1 MTMKKKAIYY
11 FLSTLLVFSIF
22 PSLSLL
28 ASTKATLSPSN
39 NYSCFVYFT
48 GIGCPHCARTDP
60 VVLEKELTAHPNL
73 IILEYEIYKERSNAP
88 LISSYNDHYNLGL
101 GIPLFII
108 SPQERV
114 IGDNPILNNIEKVI
128 RENPNNPCL
137 LLDKSLNFSQVDI
150 DSLPGKPKFWRKDRI
165 LIALQADNREGGQ
178 EAKKYFLSP
187 DLSSLAAS
195 NSFQHLTDIVAPLSG
210 KKVVFSQGVKI
221 GSWILAWN
229 SPSPEPQ
236 VINNSNS
243 SSTNNSTSS
252 SPIPSKPSPSSQLAP
267 VISWAKIISLAS
279 VDAINPCALAVLA
292 LMLSA
297 ILIYNPHKRK
307 EVLLAGLA
315 FISAVSIFYFLYGIL
330 IIKAFKFIS
339 AIAPLRLWLYRILAG
354 GAILL
359 GILELKDFLRY
370 HPGGFATEMPLSLRP
385 KVKKII
391 SGITSPR
398 SAFIIGVFVTLF
410 LLPCTIGP
418 YIITGG
424 LLSQEEQLGSVL
436 IRLLVYN
443 LIFISP
449 MIAIVAVVYEG
460 THVIKDIDQW
470 REKNIRQLHLA
481 AALILILLGIIM
493 LLGV

>member
-1 MTMKKKAIYY
+1 MQKKLIYY
-11 FLSTLLVFSIF
+11 LLGILLIISIF
-22 PSLSLL
+22 SPSFVS
-28 ASTKATLSPSN
+28 AQITPPPSN

-48 GIGCPHCARTDP
+48 GVGCPHCARTDP

-88 LISSYNDHYNLGL
+88 LISSYNDHYNSGL

-108 SPQERV
+108 SPQETV
-114 IGDNPILNNIEKVI
+114 IGDNPILNNIEKTI
-128 RENPNNPCL
+128 KENPNNPCL
-137 LLDKSLNFSQVDI
+137 LLNKPLNFSQVNI
-150 DSLPGKPKFWRKDRI
+150 DSLPGKPKFWRKDRV
-165 LIALQADNREGGQ
+165 LIARQADNKEGGK

-187 DLSSLAAS
+187 NLSSLATN

-229 SPSPEPQ
+229 SPSSESQ
-236 VINNSNS
+236 INSPNSP
-243 SSTNNSTSS
+243 STNNSTSP
-252 SPIPSKPSPSSQLAP
+252 SPINSKPSPSSQAASA
-267 VISWAKIISLAS
+267 ISWVKIISLAS

-307 EVLLAGLA
+307 DVLLAGLA
-315 FISAVSIFYFLYGIL
+315 FISAVFTFYFLYGIL

-339 AIAPLRLWLYRILAG
+339 AIASLRLWLYRILAG

-359 GILELKDFLRY
+359 GILELKDFLYY

-391 SGITSPR
+391 SGVTSPY
-398 SAFIIGVFVTLF
+398 SAFTIGIFVTLF

-424 LLSQEEQLGSVL
+424 LLAQKGQLVSVL
-436 IRLLVYN
+436 THLLVYN

-449 MIAIVAVVYEG
+449 MIAIVTIVYEG

-470 REKNIRQLHLA
+470 RKKNVRQLHLA
-481 AALILILLGIIM
+481 AGLILVVLGIIM
-493 LLGV
+493 FLGV